1 MIGPAWAPA
10 LVPAAV
16 LLPLAAA
23 VLVVV
28 VPSPARR
35 VVGLVAAALTAAAGI
50 AVAALV
56 ISHGPLVVS
65 LGGHRPPLGISLRAD
80 GLSAVFLLLS
90 AVVGG
95 VVSVHAAVHPP
106 STGVAGS
113 RDWFWP
119 AWLLAWSGLAA
130 VFVSGDLFNLY
141 VALEIVGLAAVL
153 LVALGGPDA
162 WRAAFRYLIVA
173 VAGSLLFLL
182 ALTLV
187 YSATGTLDLA
197 LAGSRLAEPDAGPL
211 RTAVLAL
218 TMAGMALKSALFPL
232 HGWLPGAHGDAP
244 AAVSPILSGLVV
256 KASFVVTIRVWSDVT
271 GPVPGVAAVIGVAAA
286 GSILWAGLVALR
298 ATGFKQLVAYST
310 VSQVGYLFLFFPLSA
325 AAAREGMPATAALG
339 AVVTLAVAH
348 GLAKSALFLAA
359 GMFKEHVGNGRI
371 DSLAGRGAELPVV
384 TMAIGICAV
393 GLAGLP
399 VTLGFAGKWQL
410 LSAAVGV
417 QAWWVVAVVA
427 AGTLVAAG
435 YLLRPLQS
443 LLTGASEDGI
453 DSAPDRPHSPLP
465 RLVTV
470 LPLLLALVTV
480 GATFAAVPLAE
491 LAIVGQTPGG
501 PR

>member
-1 MIGPAWAPA
+1 MTAPSAAAA
-10 LVPAAV
+10 LVPGVV

-28 VPSPARR
+28 VPTAARR
-35 VVGLVAAALTAAAGI
+35 VIGLIAALLTAATGI
-50 AVAALV
+50 AVVALV
-56 ISHGPLVVS
+56 VAHGPLAVS

-80 GLSAVFLLLS
+80 GISAAFLLLS

-95 VVSVHAAVHPP
+95 VVSVHAAAHPP
-106 STGVAGS
+106 STGLAGS

-119 AWLLAWSGLAA
+119 TWLLAWSGLAA

-197 LAGSRLAEPDAGPL
+197 LAGERLAGSDDGPL
-211 RTAVLAL
+211 LTAVLAL
-218 TMAGMALKSALFPL
+218 TMAGMALKSAVFPL
-232 HGWLPGAHGDAP
+232 HGWLPGAHGQAP

-256 KASFVVTIRVWSDVT
+256 KASFVVAIRVWTEVT
-271 GPVPGVAAVIGVAAA
+271 GPVTGVAVVIGVAAA
-286 GSILWAGLVALR
+286 GSILWAGLAALR
-298 ATGFKQLVAYST
+298 ATGFKRLVAYST
-310 VSQVGYLFLFFPLSA
+310 VSQVGYLFLFFPLA
-325 AAAREGMPATAALG
+325 AAADRQGIPATVALG

-359 GMFKEHVGNGRI
+359 GIFKEQLGNDRI
-371 DSLAGRGAELPVV
+371 DSLTGRGAELPVV

-393 GLAGLP
+393 SLAGLP

-410 LSAAVGV
+410 LSAAVEV
-417 QAWWVVAVVA
+417 RAWWIVAVVA

-435 YLLRPLQS
+435 YLLRPLQA
-443 LLTGASEDGI
+443 LLTGAAEDGI
-453 DSAPDRPHSPLP
+453 DSAPHRARPAPP
-465 RLVTV
+465 RVVTV

-480 GATFAAVPLAE
+480 GATFASVPLAE
-491 LAIVGQTPGG
+491 LATVGLTPGVQ
-501 PR
+501 P